1 MKGLNINFR
10 YHLSFRKKI
19 FLYFFVSL
27 FIGFAVINFVSLKFL
42 KDRLEENLK
51 NDIHLIEKLAE
62 KDKLEET
69 HPFIKFSKTPID
81 NNEFEIVKKTD
92 KGFILVKK
100 DYIKNQL
107 REFFLTIITWE
118 IILIVVLSFIVYKI
132 ISFSIKKE
140 EDIKE
145 TLEVFVLAFTHKLKN
160 FLGIQKVNIEI
171 LKMSCQNKALTRL
184 EKAYILMEKDFE
196 ILIQTLK
203 ALREFKEHIEEINI
217 KTITEEVIKELE
229 KVYPE
234 KSIFIKLDDFKVKA
248 DKKDIKNI
256 LFVILE
262 NSFKYSKK
270 NIFVVGK
277 REAEENQKGYD
288 YILEVRN
295 DIDFREKGSGVGL
308 EIAKFLAKKYGWEL
322 EGKLNVYKTRYIV
335 NLRMKKG

>member
-1 MKGLNINFR
+1 VKNLNISFN
-10 YHLSFRKKI
+10 LSFRKKVLI
-19 FLYFFVSL
+19 YFFISL
-27 FIGFAVINFVSLKFL
+27 FIGFAIINFVSLNFL
-42 KDRLEENLK
+42 KERLEENLV
-51 NDIHLIEKLAE
+51 NDILLLEKSR
-62 KDKLEET
+62 DKKVLSET
-69 HPFIKFSKTPID
+69 HPFIKISKEAPSQED
-81 NNEFEIVKKTD
+81 YEVVKETTD
-92 KGFILVKK
+92 GFLLVEK
-100 DYIKNQL
+100 DYINKQL
-107 REFFLTIITWE
+107 EKYFLTIIAWE
-118 IILIVVLSFIVYKI
+118 LILIVILSFIVYKI

-171 LKMSCQNKALTRL
+171 LKMSCENKALNRL

-203 ALREFKEHIEEINI
+203 ALREFKENIEEINI
-217 KTITEEVIKELE
+217 KEITEEVIRELE

-270 NIFVVGK
+270 NIFVLGTK
-277 REAEENQKGYD
+277 ENKENKENHFD
-288 YILEVRN
+288 YVLEVRN
-295 DIDFREKGSGVGL
+295 DIDFQEKGSGVGL
-308 EIAKFLAKKYGWEL
+308 EIAKFLARKYGWEL
-322 EGKLNVYKTRYIV
+322 EGNLNVYKTRYIV
-335 NLRMKKG
+335 KLKMKKN

>member
-1 MKGLNINFR
+1 VKNLNLNFQ
-10 YHLSFRKKI
+10 LSFRKKI
-19 FLYFFVSL
+19 LLYFFVSL

-42 KDRLEENLK
+42 KNILEENLN
-51 NDIHLIEKLAE
+51 NDIKLLEKLAE
-62 KDKLEET
+62 EEKLEET
-69 HPFIKFSKTPID
+69 HPFIKFSKVPI
-81 NNEFEIVKKTD
+81 NND
-92 KGFILVKK
+92 KYEVVRTTENGYLILEK

-107 REFFLTIITWE
+107 KEFFLSIITWE
-118 IILIVVLSFIVYKI
+118 LILIVVLSFIVYKI

-171 LKMSCQNKALTRL
+171 LKMHCQNKALIRL

-217 KTITEEVIKELE
+217 KSITEEVIKELE

-248 DKKDIKNI
+248 DRKDIKNI

-277 REAEENQKGYD
+277 RENEENKKEQFD
-288 YILEVRN
+288 YILEVKN
-295 DIDFREKGSGVGL
+295 DIDFQEKGSGVGL
-308 EIAKFLAKKYGWEL
+308 EIAKFLARKYGWEL
-322 EGKLNVYKTRYIV
+322 EGNLNVYKTRYIV
-335 NLRMKKG
+335 RLKMKKN